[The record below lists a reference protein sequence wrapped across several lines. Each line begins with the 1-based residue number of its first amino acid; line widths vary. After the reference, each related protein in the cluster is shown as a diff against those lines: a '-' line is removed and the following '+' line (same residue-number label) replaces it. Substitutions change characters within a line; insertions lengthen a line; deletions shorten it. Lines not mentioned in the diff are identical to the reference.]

1 MNHFLENV
9 NAETNKALALLISKC
24 IVLQNLK
31 KFYIASSIT
40 LYIISFP
47 VNQRKNNFRDK

>member
-47 VNQRKNNFRDK
+47 VNQRKNNF